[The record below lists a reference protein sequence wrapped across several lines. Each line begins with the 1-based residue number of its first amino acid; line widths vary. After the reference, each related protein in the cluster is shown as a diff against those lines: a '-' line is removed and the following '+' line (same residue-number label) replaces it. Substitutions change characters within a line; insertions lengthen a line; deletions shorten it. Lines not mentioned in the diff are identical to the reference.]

1 MDGLHDENARFQV
14 EYIKEPTDVDEAVYH
29 VVNFIQTRKRDKGNE
44 FYSDKKIKKMAQR
57 AARNEIGSSEN
68 EETYLSGD
76 ESEMKERV
84 YRVPIKI
91 DSLKNQNIAQSSGN
105 KGNQNKEVKS
115 EKPNVETPN
124 DNKDYQKLVE
134 KIEKLE
140 FELRQG
146 LQRMYHNKKFTN
158 QGKGTKQGHF
168 ARDCPLRINKTRV
181 QTHVLETKNGTSKY
195 PQRPAGGVRNQNIHA
210 AGRCSSRHSS
220 NACVFYNFAI

>member
-1 MDGLHDENARFQV
+1 M
-14 EYIKEPTDVDEAVYH
+14 
-29 VVNFIQTRKRDKGNE
+29 QTRKRDKGNE
-44 FYSDKKIKKMAQR
+44 FYSDKKIKKMARR

-68 EETYLSGD
+68 EETDLSGD

-91 DSLKNQNIAQSSGN
+91 GSLNNQNIAQSSEN

-115 EKPNVETPN
+115 EKP
-124 DNKDYQKLVE
+124 KKLVE

-146 LQRMYHNKKFTN
+146 LQRMDHNKKFTN
-158 QGKGTKQGHF
+158 QGKGTSYEKSYACFTCGEQGHF
-168 ARDCPLRINKTRV
+168 ARDCPLRIKKTRV

-195 PQRPAGGVRNQNIHA
+195 PQRPAGGARNQNIHTL
-210 AGRCSSRHSS
+210 
-220 NACVFYNFAI
+220 N

>member
-1 MDGLHDENARFQV
+1 M
-14 EYIKEPTDVDEAVYH
+14 
-29 VVNFIQTRKRDKGNE
+29 QTRKRDKGNE
-44 FYSDKKIKKMAQR
+44 FYSDKKIKKMARR

-68 EETYLSGD
+68 EETYLSRD

-91 DSLKNQNIAQSSGN
+91 GSLKNQNIAQSSGN

-134 KIEKLE
+134 KIEK

-146 LQRMYHNKKFTN
+146 LQRMDHNKKFTN
-158 QGKGTKQGHF
+158 QGKGTSYEQSSSCFTCGEQGHF